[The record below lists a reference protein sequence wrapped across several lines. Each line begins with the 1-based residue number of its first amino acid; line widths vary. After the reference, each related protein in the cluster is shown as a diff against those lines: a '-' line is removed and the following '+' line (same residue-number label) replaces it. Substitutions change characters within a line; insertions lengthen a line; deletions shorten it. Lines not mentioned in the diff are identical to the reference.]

1 MPENEIPPA
10 MRVDIYWYGYKDS
23 NLSGFD
29 RLFFTTASLKSLIMR
44 QHSLVFCLALVKNRQ
59 FKTAKHLSRRKFCA
73 NLLDIDAAWRGAV
86 VLSRKYGFYLLIC
99 LHTALKMLEIHAGI
113 SPLFALSANKLA
125 KYKLLCT
132 LAVLARC
139 SLDFEKADWLSPINF
154 EKSKMC
160 FDNTARA
167 CLCDNTIALKEKSS
181 KLAKNNKRETKRF
194 ESLYP

>member
-1 MPENEIPPA
+1 MHRI
-10 MRVDIYWYGYKDS
+10 
-23 NLSGFD
+23 
-29 RLFFTTASLKSLIMR
+29 ASAFRFILD
-44 QHSLVFCLALVKNRQ
+44 KNRPT
-59 FKTAKHLSRRKFCA
+59 KTAKHLSRRNFCD
-73 NLLDIDAAWRGAV
+73 NFFDIEAVWRGAV

-139 SLDFEKADWLSPINF
+139 SLDFEKEGWLSPINF

-167 CLCDNTIALKEKSS
+167 CLCDNTIALNEKSD
-181 KLAKNNKRETKRF
+181 KLTKKG
-194 ESLYP
+194 E

>member
-1 MPENEIPPA
+1 
-10 MRVDIYWYGYKDS
+10 
-23 NLSGFD
+23 
-29 RLFFTTASLKSLIMR
+29 
-44 QHSLVFCLALVKNRQ
+44 
-59 FKTAKHLSRRKFCA
+59 
-73 NLLDIDAAWRGAV
+73 
-86 VLSRKYGFYLLIC
+86 
-99 LHTALKMLEIHAGI
+99 MLEIHAGI

-181 KLAKNNKRETKRF
+181 KLAEKNKREAIAAQIF
-194 ESLYP
+194 LPYS

>member
-1 MPENEIPPA
+1 MPRNTESI
-10 MRVDIYWYGYKDS
+10 
-23 NLSGFD
+23 
-29 RLFFTTASLKSLIMR
+29 ASPFC
-44 QHSLVFCLALVKNRQ
+44 LVFKKNRQ
-59 FKTAKHLSRRKFCA
+59 VKTAQHLSRRKFRD
-73 NLLDIDAAWRGAV
+73 NLLDIDADWRGAV

-181 KLAKNNKRETKRF
+181 KLDKNIKRETKRF
-194 ESLYP
+194 DSLYPWHSNHARTRFLFADSPLNVVKNARNTQSIPVLFA

>member
-1 MPENEIPPA
+1 
-10 MRVDIYWYGYKDS
+10 
-23 NLSGFD
+23 
-29 RLFFTTASLKSLIMR
+29 MR

-59 FKTAKHLSRRKFCA
+59 IKTAKHLSRGKFCT
-73 NLLDIDAAWRGAV
+73 NLLDMDAAWRGAV

-167 CLCDNTIALKEKSS
+167 CLCDNTIALKEKAN
-181 KLAKNNKRETKRF
+181 KLAKKSNRETVADWLSSTYLSTGF
-194 ESLYP
+194 

>member
-1 MPENEIPPA
+1 M
-10 MRVDIYWYGYKDS
+10 
-23 NLSGFD
+23 
-29 RLFFTTASLKSLIMR
+29 
-44 QHSLVFCLALVKNRQ
+44 
-59 FKTAKHLSRRKFCA
+59 
-73 NLLDIDAAWRGAV
+73 LDIDAAWRGAV

-139 SLDFEKADWLSPINF
+139 SLDFEK
-154 EKSKMC
+154 SKMC

-181 KLAKNNKRETKRF
+181 KLAEKNKREAIAAQIF
-194 ESLYP
+194 LPYS

>member
-1 MPENEIPPA
+1 MACNTKSIPTP
-10 MRVDIYWYGYKDS
+10 
-23 NLSGFD
+23 
-29 RLFFTTASLKSLIMR
+29 
-44 QHSLVFCLALVKNRQ
+44 FCLALVQNRQ
-59 FKTAKHLSRRKFCA
+59 TKTALHLSIRDFCD
-73 NLLDIDAAWRGAV
+73 NFFDFDAAWRGAV

-160 FDNTARA
+160 FDNTAKA
-167 CLCDNTIALKEKSS
+167 CLCDNTIVLKEKAN
-181 KLAKNNKRETKRF
+181 KLAKKSNRETVADWLSSTYLSTGF
-194 ESLYP
+194 

>member
-1 MPENEIPPA
+1 MACNTKSIPTP
-10 MRVDIYWYGYKDS
+10 
-23 NLSGFD
+23 
-29 RLFFTTASLKSLIMR
+29 
-44 QHSLVFCLALVKNRQ
+44 FCLALVQNRQ
-59 FKTAKHLSRRKFCA
+59 TKTALHLSIRDFCD
-73 NLLDIDAAWRGAV
+73 NFFDFDAAWRGAV

-194 ESLYP
+194 DSLYPCLALLIILNFE